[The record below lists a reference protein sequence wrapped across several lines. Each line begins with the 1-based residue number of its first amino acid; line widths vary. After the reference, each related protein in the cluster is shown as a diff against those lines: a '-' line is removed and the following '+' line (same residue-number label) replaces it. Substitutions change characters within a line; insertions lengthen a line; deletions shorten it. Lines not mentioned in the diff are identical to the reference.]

1 MSPVL
6 ADMDSKP
13 LIKVLKKGEG
23 AWLWLKKV
31 LGGGEAWFP
40 LVESDGKRTRQE
52 ETVGRNMQTG
62 RRMVG
67 GGVVCML
74 DEEMRR
80 SVPLRE

>member
-1 MSPVL
+1 MSPVW

-31 LGGGEAWFP
+31 LGGGGACFP
-40 LVESDGKRTRQE
+40 LVESHGKRTRQE
-52 ETVGRNMQTG
+52 ETGGRNMQTG

-67 GGVVCML
+67 REVVCML
-74 DEEMRR
+74 DEETRR
-80 SVPLRE
+80 SFPLRK